1 MKKNNY
7 IVRINNPRK
16 KTISKKLTIKPENI
30 SYTNFNMINNNSTSL
45 INIKKEHRNKF
56 SGVKQNKKM
65 IFKNNIKLKD
75 PVFIINYKCHNR
87 LTKRNPKS
95 NKGQTIY
102 NLEKDEK
109 KNKIK
114 FNKEKS
120 FPGYYILIQINA
132 NNSKE
137 NKPPKSKYILDNY
150 NYKEA
155 IKYDDRD
162 FWRIYFICLLSKEN
176 ILNTFFFKSP
186 LEPQNLRI
194 SLFIFNYSCDFAF
207 NALFYLNQKISDKYH
222 YEGNNLYYFI
232 FINNITIS
240 ISSAVV
246 NFVLVKCLNKLI
258 NSKNEIENVFRNEEK
273 IMRKNKNYI
282 VSPNKKK
289 QIFNDIFKQIKYL
302 KIKIKFYIFI
312 QSLLMLFFFYYIVAF
327 CEVYKET
334 QKSWLYDSF
343 ISFLLSILMEFLE
356 TFCISSLYTISIKYR
371 LKMIYKIVLFLY
383 NLG

>member
-1 MKKNNY
+1 M
-7 IVRINNPRK
+7 
-16 KTISKKLTIKPENI
+16 
-30 SYTNFNMINNNSTSL
+30 
-45 INIKKEHRNKF
+45 
-56 SGVKQNKKM
+56 
-65 IFKNNIKLKD
+65 
-75 PVFIINYKCHNR
+75 
-87 LTKRNPKS
+87 
-95 NKGQTIY
+95 
-102 NLEKDEK
+102 
-109 KNKIK
+109 
-114 FNKEKS
+114 
-120 FPGYYILIQINA
+120 IQINA

-150 NYKEA
+150 NYNEA

-162 FWRIYFICLLSKEN
+162 FWRIYFICLLAKVN
-176 ILNTFFFKSP
+176 ILNTFFFKSS

-207 NALFYLNQKISDKYH
+207 NALFYFNQKISDKYH
-222 YEGNNLYYFI
+222 YEENNLNYFVLL
-232 FINNITIS
+232 NNITIS
-240 ISSAVV
+240 FFSAAS
-246 NFVLVKCLNKLI
+246 NFFLVKCLNILI

-289 QIFNDIFKQIKYL
+289 KIFNDIFKKIKCL
-302 KIKIKFYIFI
+302 KIKIIFYIII

-334 QKSWLYDSF
+334 QISWLYDSL
-343 ISFLLSILMEFLE
+343 ISFLLSILIELLE
-356 TFCISSLYTISIKYR
+356 SFCISSVYIISIKYR

>member
-1 MKKNNY
+1 MNKNEGKKKSY
-7 IVRINNPRK
+7 K
-16 KTISKKLTIKPENI
+16 K
-30 SYTNFNMINNNSTSL
+30 
-45 INIKKEHRNKF
+45 NIKKNQE
-56 SGVKQNKKM
+56 
-65 IFKNNIKLKD
+65 KNW
-75 PVFIINYKCHNR
+75 
-87 LTKRNPKS
+87 
-95 NKGQTIY
+95 
-102 NLEKDEK
+102 
-109 KNKIK
+109 
-114 FNKEKS
+114 
-120 FPGYYILIQINA
+120 PGYYFLIQINA
-132 NNSKE
+132 NNSL
-137 NKPPKSKYILDNY
+137 NDKPPESKYILDNY
-150 NYKEA
+150 NYEQA
-155 IKYDDRD
+155 IKYDKRN
-162 FWRIYFICLLSKEN
+162 FLRILFICLLSKEN

-207 NALFYLNQKISDKYH
+207 NALFYFNQKISDKYH
-222 YEGNNLYYFI
+222 FKGNNLHYFVL
-232 FINNITIS
+232 INNITIS
-240 ISSAVV
+240 IFSAVF
-246 NFVLVKCLNKLI
+246 NFFLVKCLNILI

-289 QIFNDIFKQIKYL
+289 KILNGIFKQIKYL
-302 KIKIKFYIFI
+302 KIKIIFYIFI

-371 LKMIYKIVLFLY
+371 LEMIYKIVLFLY